1 MKRSRSLISLIALG
15 CATSA
20 LACDPP
26 AAVVI
31 PPGDEATLEQ
41 MQAAQ
46 AGVQEFIAAMDEYL
60 TCIDGEIEA
69 LGEDATQEDHDG
81 LVERY
86 NEGVT
91 QMEEVAA
98 DFNEQRQLYLDTAA
112 AAGN

>member
-1 MKRSRSLISLIALG
+1 MKLSRPLISLIALG

-26 AAVVI
+26 AEVEI
-31 PPGDEATLEQ
+31 PRGDEATLAE

-46 AGVQEFIAAMDEYL
+46 SGVQEFIAAMDEYL
-60 TCIDGEIEA
+60 ACIDGAIDA

-81 LVERY
+81 LVEQY

-91 QMEEVAA
+91 QMEDVAA